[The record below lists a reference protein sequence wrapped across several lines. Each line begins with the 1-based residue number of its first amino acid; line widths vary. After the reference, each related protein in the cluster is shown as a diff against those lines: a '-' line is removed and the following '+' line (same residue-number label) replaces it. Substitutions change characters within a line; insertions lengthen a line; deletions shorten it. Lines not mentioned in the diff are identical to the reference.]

1 MRAQT
6 RKTEASPKRGKP
18 REPRGRTPATAP
30 QATAPQE
37 KPRARLKRSPS
48 ARTAPIRDASMM
60 FRSAPFST
68 SAEEREKGKKA
79 PPRDVDPPGPGGSP
93 GMKGAV
99 EHSVEMAYRVIDEL
113 LQRGRRAAGRA
124 SHPSTKADPVRNN
137 QNSNLAGMMMQTWMD
152 MGRMWFGMMGP
163 LMLGGFSPW
172 QQGSGFGGAYPPG
185 RAGQSYEG
193 SATNT
198 DGRMKVTL
206 DLRSDRPTE
215 VMIDLNRLSAS
226 QKKLSLQALREKHE
240 AQGKPAIAGVDITH
254 HEDGAIR
261 LSVNIPAGQPHGL
274 YTGAISTEDGTPVG
288 AVSVKIHQIH
298 GQSEH
303 ARHEPAA

>member
-18 REPRGRTPATAP
+18 RQPRGRTPEPAP
-30 QATAPQE
+30 AE
-37 KPRARLKRSPS
+37 KPRARLKRSPA
-48 ARTAPIRDASMM
+48 ARTAPIRDATMM

-68 SAEEREKGKKA
+68 SAEEREKGNKA
-79 PPRDVDPPGPGGSP
+79 PRDADPQAPGGSQ

-172 QQGSGFGGAYPPG
+172 QQQGNGFGGAYPPG
-185 RAGQSYEG
+185 REGQSYEG

-215 VMIDLNRLSAS
+215 VMIDLNRLTSS
-226 QKKLSLQALREKHE
+226 KKRLSLQALREKHE
-240 AQGKPAIAGVDITH
+240 AQGKPAITGVDITH

-261 LSVNIPAGQPHGL
+261 LSVNIPSGQPHGL
-274 YTGAISTEDGTPVG
+274 YTGAISTEDGAPVG

-298 GQSEH
+298 GQPEH